1 MFLDPYG
8 MQVEW
13 SLIEEI
19 ARTRAIDLWVLFPL
33 GVAVNRLLTS
43 DKPPPDEWA
52 QALDR
57 IFGSTEWR
65 ECFYPS
71 EIRERLFEREET
83 REKHADFKCIADFFV
98 QRLER
103 VFSGVARNP
112 LALVNS
118 RSVPIYLL
126 CFAVGNPRGVK
137 AALRIAEHI
146 LRQNGGRTSRRKAR

>member
-1 MFLDPYG
+1 VFLDPYG

-57 IFGSTEWR
+57 IFGSTEWTER
-65 ECFYPS
+65 FYPS
-71 EIRERLFEREET
+71 EIRDGLFGREET

-126 CFAVGNPRGVK
+126 CFAVGNQRGVK